1 MTRSRS
7 NPWVGIGADAWMLGL
22 ESSSVIGL
30 RLFKIAAGGPAAEVE
45 ARRMVSEKV
54 AAGADLH
61 LKALTGELG
70 HSPAGAAARILAHYM
85 RRVRANRRRLQ
96 KTG

>member
-1 MTRSRS
+1 
-7 NPWVGIGADAWMLGL
+7 
-22 ESSSVIGL
+22 
-30 RLFKIAAGGPAAEVE
+30 
-45 ARRMVSEKV
+45 MVSEKV

-70 HSPAGAAARILAHYM
+70 HSPAGAAARILAHYR